1 MWLCMRARS
10 VQQVAYHIPV
20 CRGYT
25 VSVYPYCCNSG
36 YVTYLGHYELTNN
49 QPTTKKEKEEKR
61 SNIKEKTCMNVN
73 GSDVCIEHRG
83 TERPNAVRA
92 LLHSHTR
99 HCHVMRIFMSIPL
112 QFHQSHMHLRIRN
125 YIQSHRSEGSSATRT
140 FFACVN

>member
-1 MWLCMRARS
+1 MHVAVYARS
-10 VQQVAYHIPV
+10 FRTTSCISHT
-20 CRGYT
+20 RGYT

-36 YVTYLGHYELTNN
+36 HVTYLGHYERTNN
-49 QPTTKKEKEEKR
+49 QPTTKKKRRKR